1 MFAPGWRK
9 PIPRFLV
16 ETEHGDF
23 QSLKGQFTRWKRVN
37 RMWRDE
43 AGEVGAGCAGLCR
56 PLQGSAF
63 CLTSAGK
70 PLEYFD
76 PGQRA
81 TAAAGSSSMLKR

>member
-1 MFAPGWRK
+1 
-9 PIPRFLV
+9 
-16 ETEHGDF
+16 
-23 QSLKGQFTRWKRVN
+23 
-37 RMWRDE
+37 MWRDE

-63 CLTSAGK
+63 CLTGAGK